1 MNKKIVLFLTISLIA
16 ILIVVIS
23 ISTHKLRYQVIKDG
37 YDSYQSRIISN
48 YQEYWDFIKHIDS
61 ENRAYGNV
69 FSFNPNSYNEQYF
82 NKKSL
87 AILNIVTGSG
97 MNKLNSIDIFV
108 SGDTLV
114 CNANI
119 DYAKSSIVTAD
130 MHGKVILVEINKSIK
145 NFKINK

>member
-1 MNKKIVLFLTISLIA
+1 MNKKIVLFLTISLIV

-23 ISTHKLRYQVIKDG
+23 ISTHKLRYQVIKNG

-61 ENRAYGNV
+61 ENRAYGTV

-119 DYAKSSIVTAD
+119 DYSTGSMLTAD
-130 MHGKVILVEINKSIK
+130 MNGKVILFEINKSIK